1 MKKFLKYIFCI
12 IILSLLFLI
21 LLLGNRRTVN
31 AEVFEINN
39 NEITFKDE
47 TENFWTITDT
57 ENVYFKNE
65 KVKLTFNDK
74 GTDFLEDDKIIKIK
88 RED

>member
-12 IILSLLFLI
+12 IVLSLLFLI
-21 LLLGNRRTVN
+21 LILGNRRTIN
-31 AEVFEINN
+31 AEVFEVNN

-57 ENVYFKNE
+57 ENVYLKNE
-65 KVKLTFNDK
+65 KVKLIFNDK

-88 RED
+88 RGE